1 MLGRAPEFQ
10 TVLRAMRIV
19 SATDATVLITGESGT
34 GKELLARA
42 LFENSPRRD
51 KPFVTVNC
59 AALPAQLAESEL
71 FGHRKGSFTG
81 ASSDGIGKMQ
91 AANGGTLFL
100 DEIGELP
107 LAIQA
112 KLLRFLETGEC
123 QPVGQPMS
131 QRVNVRIIA
140 ATNRDLSQS
149 VKEGSFRSDL
159 FYRLYVVPLELPP
172 LRERP
177 GDIPLMMKGLTDEL
191 ARQYGLPA
199 PRYSKAAM
207 KLLNSYPWPGNVREL
222 KNFCERMLI
231 LFAGRLIEPTNLPQ
245 EYQQQTPASTVPLS
259 AGFELPDQGIRM
271 EELEVSLIEQALSKT
286 AGNRSR
292 AARMLG
298 LTRDTLLYRMKKY
311 AIA

>member
-1 MLGRAPEFQ
+1 MLGQAPEFQ

-19 SATDATVLITGESGT
+19 SATDATVLVTGESGT

-42 LFENSPRRD
+42 LYENSHRRD

-59 AALPAQLAESEL
+59 AALPVQLAESEL
-71 FGHRKGSFTG
+71 FGHRRGAFTG
-81 ASSDGIGKMQ
+81 ATSDGVGRLL
-91 AANGGTLFL
+91 AADGGTLFL

-107 LAIQA
+107 PAVQA

-123 QPVGQPMS
+123 QPVGEPMS
-131 QRVNVRIIA
+131 RRVDVRIIA
-140 ATNRDLSQS
+140 ATNRDLSQA
-149 VKEGSFRSDL
+149 VKEGTFRGDL

-172 LRERP
+172 LRERT
-177 GDIPLMMKGLTDEL
+177 GDIHLLLQGLTQQL
-191 ARQYGLPA
+191 AAQYNLQP
-199 PRYSKAAM
+199 PRYTKATLR
-207 KLLNSYPWPGNVREL
+207 LLNGYAWPGNVREL

-231 LFAGRLIEPTNLPQ
+231 LFAGHLIEPTNLPQ
-245 EYQQQTPASTVPLS
+245 EIQLLQGHGNQVTD
-259 AGFELPDQGIRM
+259 GFELPEHGICM
-271 EELEVSLIEQALSKT
+271 DELEVSLIKQALCKT

-292 AARMLG
+292 AARLLG

>member
-42 LFENSPRRD
+42 LYENSPRRE

-59 AALPAQLAESEL
+59 AALPVQLAESEL
-71 FGHRKGSFTG
+71 FGHRKGAFTG
-81 ASSDGIGKMQ
+81 ASSDGVGKMQ

-100 DEIGELP
+100 DEIGELS
-107 LAIQA
+107 LSVQA

-123 QPVGQPMS
+123 QPVGQPLS
-131 QRVNVRIIA
+131 QRVDVRVIA
-140 ATNRDLSQS
+140 ATNRDLSQA
-149 VKEGSFRSDL
+149 VQEGSFRSDL

-177 GDIPLMMKGLTDEL
+177 GDISLLMQGLTEKL
-191 ARQYGLPA
+191 AAQYGLPA
-199 PRYSKAAM
+199 PRYSKAAV
-207 KLLNSYPWPGNVREL
+207 KLLNSYLWPGNVREL

-231 LFAGRLIEPTNLPQ
+231 LFAGRLIEPTNLPP
-245 EYQQQTPASTVPLS
+245 EYRQQSLPVS
-259 AGFELPDQGIRM
+259 AGTSSSFELPDQGIRM
-271 EELEVSLIEQALSKT
+271 EELEVSLIEQAPSKT

-292 AARMLG
+292 AARLLG
-298 LTRDTLLYRMKKY
+298 LSRDTLLYRMKKY

>member
-42 LFENSPRRD
+42 LYENSSRRG

-71 FGHRKGSFTG
+71 FGHRKGAFTG
-81 ASSDGIGKMQ
+81 ASSDGVGKMQ

-100 DEIGELP
+100 DEIGELS
-107 LAIQA
+107 LAVQA

-131 QRVNVRIIA
+131 QRVDVRVIA
-140 ATNRDLSQS
+140 ATNRDLSQA

-172 LRERP
+172 LRERA
-177 GDIPLMMKGLTDEL
+177 GDIPHLMKGLTEEL
-191 ARQYGLPA
+191 AAQYGLA
-199 PRYSKAAM
+199 SPRYSKAAM
-207 KLLNSYPWPGNVREL
+207 KLLNAYDWPGNVREL

-231 LFAGRLIEPTNLPQ
+231 LFSGREIEPTNLPR
-245 EYQQQTPASTVPLS
+245 EYLQTSTISEPVGS
-259 AGFELPDQGIRM
+259 GFELPEQGIRM
-271 EELEVSLIEQALSKT
+271 EELEVSLIEQALNKA

-292 AARMLG
+292 AARLLG

-311 AIA
+311 AIS